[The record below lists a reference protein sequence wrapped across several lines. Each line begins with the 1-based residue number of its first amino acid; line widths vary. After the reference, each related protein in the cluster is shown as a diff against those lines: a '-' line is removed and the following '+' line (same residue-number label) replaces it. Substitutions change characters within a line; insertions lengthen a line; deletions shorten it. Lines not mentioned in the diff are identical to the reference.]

1 MRERYFA
8 FGEVKFTNNFRKEVD
23 CVYCEVYLLDAPY
36 HIDRPF
42 DYLCDGSVRP
52 GHIVKVPFG
61 RANNLR
67 LAAVVKVKDSCEG
80 EGIKAVHSV
89 FDDRYS
95 LSPDMLELCL
105 FMKGHTLCTFGEAM
119 RCLIPS
125 GALQDIP
132 NVKIKKTCVLIPSAE
147 EVDRLLSA
155 TGRAG
160 IRSEGQRLIINYLRN
175 IGSADVELLRDIPD
189 VTNANIY
196 ALRDKGI
203 IRIIESESI
212 RNPYAE
218 YAGRIDR
225 TPIELSPAQQVAY
238 EAIEADLLADGP
250 RAALLFGV
258 TGSGKTKVIMKAID
272 RTLEEG
278 KRVIM
283 LVPEIAL
290 TPQTVNIFCTRY
302 GERVAVIHSSLSQG
316 ERFDAWRRIKRG
328 EVDLVIG
335 TRSAIFAPLD
345 NLGMIVI
352 DEEHEHTYKSESD
365 PKYHARDI
373 AAYRCGQ
380 SNALMLLASAT
391 PSLESFYKA
400 KSGVYTLVPLRERYG
415 GVKLPDAI
423 IVDMREELRLGN
435 TSPISDR
442 LLKSLN
448 SVYENDRQ
456 AILFLNRRG
465 YSTQISCKECGEVL
479 DCPRCSVSL
488 TYHNGP
494 GGGRLLCHMCGYGQ
508 PVPRECPSC
517 SADRLSFLGY
527 GTQKLEAELNKYIPD
542 MSVLRMDADTT
553 GTKMSYDRMLED
565 FREGRADILLGTQ
578 MVAKGHDFPRVTLVG
593 VALADTSLH
602 VSDFRAAERTF
613 SLLTQVIGRAGRAGN
628 GGIAVI
634 QTYAPKNECLRLA
647 CRQDYEEFYEG
658 EIAIRRELS
667 YPPFCD
673 IVYLTLTSEDEEE
686 LMRESKRLSDTLLEK
701 LKGDIGKL
709 PFVVFGPFE
718 AQVYKV
724 NEKYRMRM
732 VIKCK
737 LNKQSRGLFHQL
749 LCEFSSSRRV
759 SLSVDMN
766 PMTV

>member
-1 MRERYFA
+1 M
-8 FGEVKFTNNFRKEVD
+8 
-23 CVYCEVYLLDAPY
+23 YCEVYLFDAPY

-42 DYLCDGSVRP
+42 DYLCDDGLTVGS
-52 GHIVKVPFG
+52 IVKVPFG
-61 RANNLR
+61 RANSLR
-67 LAAVVKVKDSCEG
+67 LAAVTKIKDSCEG
-80 EGIKAVHSV
+80 EGIKRVHSV
-89 FDDRYS
+89 FDSRFS
-95 LSPDMLELCL
+95 LSEEMLRLCL
-105 FMKGHTLCTFGEAM
+105 FMKGHTLCTFGEAV

-125 GALQDIP
+125 GALSETP
-132 NVKIKKTCVLIPSAE
+132 NVKIKKTCVLTLSE
-147 EVDRLLSA
+147 SEVDALLLA
-155 TGRAG
+155 KGRAG
-160 IRSEGQRLIINYLRN
+160 IRSDGQRIIIEYLRD
-175 IGSADVELLRDIPD
+175 IGSADIELLRVLPG
-189 VTNANIY
+189 TSYANIS
-196 ALRDKGI
+196 ALKEKGI
-203 IRIIESESI
+203 IKILQSESL

-218 YAGRIDR
+218 YARIR
-225 TPIELSPAQQVAY
+225 NTAPIELSPAQQTAY
-238 EAIEADLLADGP
+238 DTIESELLQDSA
-250 RAALLFGV
+250 RAVLLFGV

-272 RTLEEG
+272 KTLAEG
-278 KRVIM
+278 KSVIM

-302 GERVAVIHSSLSQG
+302 GERVAVIHSALSQG

-335 TRSAIFAPLD
+335 TRSAIFAPLE
-345 NLGMIVI
+345 NIGMIVI

-373 AAYRCGQ
+373 AAFRCGQ
-380 SNALMLLASAT
+380 NNALMLLASAT

-400 KSGVYTLVPLRERYG
+400 QCGNYTLAPIRERYG
-415 GVKLPDAI
+415 GVRLPDAI

-442 LLKSLN
+442 LHKSLKD
-448 SVYENDRQ
+448 VYENDKQ

-465 YSTQISCKECGEVL
+465 YSTQINCKECGEVL
-479 DCPRCSVSL
+479 TCPRCSVSL

-494 GGGRLLCHMCGYGQ
+494 EGGKLLCHMCGYGQ
-508 PVPRECPSC
+508 SVPKTCPSC

-527 GTQKLEAELNKYIPD
+527 GTQKLEAELNKYLPD

-602 VSDFRAAERTF
+602 VSDFRAAEKTF
-613 SLLTQVIGRAGRAGN
+613 SLLTQVIGRAGRATD

-634 QTYAPKNECLRLA
+634 QTYSPKNECLRLA
-647 CRQDYEEFYEG
+647 CLQDYEKFYEG
-658 EIAIRRELS
+658 EIALRRELS

-673 IVYLTLTSEDEEE
+673 IVYLTLTSDDEGE
-686 LMRESKRLSDTLLEK
+686 LMRESKRLSDLVVEK
-701 LKGDIGKL
+701 LKGDFSSL
-709 PFVVFGPFE
+709 PFIVFGPFE

-732 VIKCK
+732 VIKCR
-737 LNKQSRGLFHQL
+737 LNKQSRLLFHQL
-749 LCEFSSSRRV
+749 LCEFSTARRV
-759 SLSVDMN
+759 TLSVDMN
-766 PMTV
+766 PMTM